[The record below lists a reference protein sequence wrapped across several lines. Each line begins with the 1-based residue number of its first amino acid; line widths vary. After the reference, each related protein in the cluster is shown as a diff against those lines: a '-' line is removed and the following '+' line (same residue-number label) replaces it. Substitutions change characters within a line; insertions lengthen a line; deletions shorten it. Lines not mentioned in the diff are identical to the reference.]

1 MPQLIIAKGENN
13 LCSELLALQVPYQVE
28 NLPVGDIEI
37 REEVDTPI
45 VIIERK
51 TVADLMASIV
61 DGRYKEQSTRLQA
74 ITAAQVWWIIE
85 GNPATYR
92 RDRQAHVRMCSA
104 IASLGLLR
112 KFTPVRT
119 ANTQETAILLKKLLA
134 KAGELPQFRAPNRMQ
149 EGGQGEGAAVGAG
162 DAGAA
167 AAPVDY
173 HHPHKKFKSDC
184 ITRNNIQTM
193 MLAQVP
199 GVSPTR
205 ATAILEHISLA
216 QILEGTPIPR
226 GIKSVSAAGKKP
238 VTIPKN
244 VLAAIEDYLHPKQ
257 SV

>member
-1 MPQLIIAKGENN
+1 MPQLIIAKGENS
-13 LCSELLALQVPYQVE
+13 LCSELLTLQVPYHVE

-37 REEVDTPI
+37 RDAADNPI
-45 VIIERK
+45 AIIERK

-74 ITAAQVWWIIE
+74 ITAAQVWWVIE
-85 GNPATYR
+85 GSPVTYR
-92 RDRQAHVRMCSA
+92 RDAQAQSRMCAA

-112 KFTPVRT
+112 NFTPVRT
-119 ANTQETAILLKKLLA
+119 ANTHETALLLKKLLA
-134 KAGELPQFRAPNRMQ
+134 KAEELPQFRAANGMQ
-149 EGGQGEGAAVGAG
+149 EGGEGECAAGGAG
-162 DAGAA
+162 GAEAA
-167 AAPVDY
+167 AAAADY

-184 ITRNNIQTM
+184 ITRDNIQTM

>member
-1 MPQLIIAKGENN
+1 MPTLIIAKGENN
-13 LCSELLALQVPYQVE
+13 LCGELLALQVQYQVE

-37 REEVDTPI
+37 RNASNNPI

-61 DGRYKEQSTRLQA
+61 DGRYKEQTTRLHA

-85 GNPATYR
+85 GNPVTYH
-92 RDRQAHVRMCSA
+92 RDAQAQSRMCAA

-112 KFTPVRT
+112 NFTPVRT
-119 ANTQETAILLKKLLA
+119 TNTHETALLLKKMLA
-134 KAGELPQFRAPNRMQ
+134 KAEELPQFREATVMQ
-149 EGGQGEGAAVGAG
+149 EGKGAEGASAPEAAVA
-162 DAGAA
+162 
-167 AAPVDY
+167 DY

-184 ITRNNIQTM
+184 ITRDNIQTM

-199 GVSPTR
+199 GVSTSR
-205 ATAILEHISLA
+205 ATAILEHISLV

-226 GIKSVSAAGKKP
+226 SIKTVSAAGKKP

-244 VLAAIEDYLHPKQ
+244 VIAAIEDYLHPKQ
-257 SV
+257 TV

>member
-1 MPQLIIAKGENN
+1 MPRLIIAKGENN
-13 LCSELLALQVPYQVE
+13 LCSELLTLQVPYQVE

-37 REEVDTPI
+37 RDAINNPI
-45 VIIERK
+45 AIIERK

-74 ITAAQVWWIIE
+74 ISNAQVWWVIE

-92 RDRQAHVRMCSA
+92 RDSQAQTRMCSA

-112 KFTPVRT
+112 NFTPIRT
-119 ANTQETAILLKKLLA
+119 ASTHETALLLKKLLV
-134 KAGELPQFRAPNRMQ
+134 KAAELPKLEATAVLQ
-149 EGGQGEGAAVGAG
+149 EGGGVEDAAGVA
-162 DAGAA
+162 AGAA
-167 AAPVDY
+167 PAEY
-173 HHPHKKFKSDC
+173 HHPHKKFKSDY
-184 ITRNNIQTM
+184 ITRNNIQAM

-199 GVSPTR
+199 GVSTTR

-216 QILEGTPIPR
+216 QILEGVPIPR

-257 SV
+257 TV

>member
-1 MPQLIIAKGENN
+1 MPRLIIAKGENN

-37 REEVDTPI
+37 RDGVNTPI
-45 VIIERK
+45 AIIERK
-51 TVADLMASIV
+51 TIADLMASIR

-74 ITAAQVWWIIE
+74 ITNAQVWWVIE
-85 GNPATYR
+85 GNPTTYR
-92 RDRQAHVRMCSA
+92 RDPQAQTRMCSA

-112 KFTPVRT
+112 NFTPVRT
-119 ANTQETAILLKKLLA
+119 ASTYETALLLKKLLA
-134 KAGELPQFRAPNRMQ
+134 KAEELPKTEATADVQ
-149 EGGQGEGAAVGAG
+149 EGGEAA
-162 DAGAA
+162 AA
-167 AAPVDY
+167 AAPAPDY

-199 GVSPTR
+199 GVSVTR
-205 ATAILEHISLA
+205 ASAILEHISLA
-216 QILEGTPIPR
+216 QILEGVPIPR

-238 VTIPKN
+238 ATIPKN

-257 SV
+257 TV

>member
-1 MPQLIIAKGENN
+1 MPRLIIAKGENN

-37 REEVDTPI
+37 REGDDIPLA
-45 VIIERK
+45 IIERK
-51 TVADLMASIV
+51 TVADLMASIK

-74 ITAAQVWWIIE
+74 VTAQVWWIIE
-85 GNPATYR
+85 GTPSTYH
-92 RDRQAHVRMCSA
+92 RDPQAQTRMCSA

-112 KFTPVRT
+112 NFTPVRT
-119 ANTQETAILLKKLLA
+119 ANTHETALLLNKLLV
-134 KAGELPQFRAPNRMQ
+134 KAEELPKSKIATDVQ
-149 EGGQGEGAAVGAG
+149 EGGGGECA
-162 DAGAA
+162 AGAT
-167 AAPVDY
+167 VDY

-184 ITRNNIQTM
+184 ITRDNIQAM

-199 GVSPTR
+199 GVSATR

-216 QILEGTPIPR
+216 QILEGVPIPR

-244 VLAAIEDYLHPKQ
+244 VLAAIEDFLHPQ
-257 SV
+257 QTV